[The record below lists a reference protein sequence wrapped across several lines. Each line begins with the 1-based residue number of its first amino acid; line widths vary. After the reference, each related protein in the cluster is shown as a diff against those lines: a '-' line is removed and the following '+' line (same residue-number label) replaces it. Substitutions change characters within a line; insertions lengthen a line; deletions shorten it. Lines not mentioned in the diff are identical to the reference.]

1 MAKAYFIA
9 CYRQIKD
16 PEKLAAYVK
25 LSAVA
30 IEQAGGRILAR
41 GVAAKAYE
49 SGQLERTVVVEFES
63 VERAV
68 AMYGGPVY
76 EKALAALGDGAVRDI
91 RIVPGV

>member
-1 MAKAYFIA
+1 MTKAYFIA

-16 PEKLAAYVK
+16 PQKLAAYVE
-25 LSAVA
+25 LSALA

-63 VERAV
+63 VDQAV
-68 AMYGGPVY
+68 AMYEGPVY
-76 EKALAALGDGAVRDI
+76 KKALAALGDGAVRDI
-91 RIVPGV
+91 RIVPGA